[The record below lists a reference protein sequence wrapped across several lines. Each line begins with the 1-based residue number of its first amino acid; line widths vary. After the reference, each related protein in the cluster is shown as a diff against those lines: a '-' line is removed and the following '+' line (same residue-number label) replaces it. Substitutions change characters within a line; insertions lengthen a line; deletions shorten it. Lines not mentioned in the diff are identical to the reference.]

1 MVQHLIVPI
10 DGSEHSWRAAE
21 VAVALAKRCDGRVEV
36 LEVVF
41 EAREL
46 SDAELRLDR
55 GIRRLDEP
63 DVEISP
69 TASLASEGV
78 AAAIAEFAEQ
88 RPDAVL
94 VMASHGRGRSAA
106 LLGSIAEDVLRRTFG
121 PIVVVGPRVEA
132 SDFSGPIVV
141 AVDGSEL
148 SESALPLAA
157 AWGIE
162 LRSTP
167 WVVEVAQPDL
177 TMPSDVDPGA
187 YPARLAAKLTRDSS
201 HEVQYELLR
210 GRHPDK
216 AVADFVDGV
225 DASLVVAST
234 HGRTGA
240 ARFVVGSV
248 AAGFVRHVACP
259 VLLLRPPHLRDTAG
273 AHGAVGASG
282 GASG

>member
-21 VAVALAKRCDGRVEV
+21 VAVSLAKRCDGRVEV
-36 LEVVF
+36 VEVVF
-41 EAREL
+41 EPREL
-46 SDAELRLDR
+46 KDAELRLDR
-55 GIRRLDEP
+55 GIRRIGEP
-63 DVEISP
+63 DVEIEP
-69 TASLASEGV
+69 AVALASEGV

-88 RPDAVL
+88 RADAVL

-121 PIVVVGPRVEA
+121 PIVVVGPHVEA
-132 SDFSGPIVV
+132 SDFSGPIVA
-141 AVDGSEL
+141 AVDGSEM
-148 SESALPLAA
+148 SEAALPLAA
-157 AWGIE
+157 TWAIE
-162 LRSTP
+162 LGVTP

-177 TMPSDVDPGA
+177 EMPTDVDPGA
-187 YPARLAAKLTRDSS
+187 YPARLATNLARVSS

-216 AVADFVDGV
+216 AVAEFVDGL
-225 DASLVVAST
+225 DASLVVATT

-248 AAGFVRHVACP
+248 AAGFVRHMACP
-259 VLLLRPPHLRDTAG
+259 VLLLRPPHLRDTSD
-273 AHGAVGASG
+273 AHGAVGAAGTSG
-282 GASG
+282 